1 MFRQISV
8 IVLRSLFVVGLLA
21 CAGCTMVKS
30 WFPDKHKEYQYVSEI
45 PALEVPP
52 DLTSSTIDGA
62 TGGYRESWQSAASEE
77 KPASASLRESTPPPG
92 TDMTP
97 ERAKELEAARN
108 HPKPVLA
115 ENLQNIPVIEV
126 QATYD
131 IAWAEIAKAL
141 GRMRLEI
148 IDQNKAD
155 GMIVVH
161 YRKEDHPYEDRGL
174 IGDLQDMWNGGS
186 PKTYEYRIKVEPYKG
201 ATSIF
206 VLDTEGA
213 TIKGGEGFELLKEL
227 NQALQTTA
235 LNPKSDKSTK

>member
-1 MFRQISV
+1 M
-8 IVLRSLFVVGLLA
+8 
-21 CAGCTMVKS
+21 
-30 WFPDKHKEYQYVSEI
+30 
-45 PALEVPP
+45 
-52 DLTSSTIDGA
+52 
-62 TGGYRESWQSAASEE
+62 
-77 KPASASLRESTPPPG
+77 
-92 TDMTP
+92 
-97 ERAKELEAARN
+97 
-108 HPKPVLA
+108 LA

-141 GRMRLEI
+141 GRMRLEV
-148 IDQNKAD
+148 IDQNKTD

-161 YRKEDHPYEDRGL
+161 YRKEDHLYEDRGL
-174 IGDLQDMWNGGS
+174 IGDLQDMWNGGA

-213 TIKGGEGFELLKEL
+213 TIKGGEGFELLKDL

-235 LNPKSDKSTK
+235 LNPKSDKQAK